1 MSGPPAIRGCTS
13 CGNLSFSQEWY
24 KAFGVVLCNGCKAQE
39 ELIPKSTAKQL
50 YLLTDGDL
58 KKLGSIQKDNPH
70 KKEWN
75 AMRLYMQSQVEE
87 ASYTKYGGFDGV
99 QEARRQQLDA
109 QAATRMKRKAAEAKK
124 ETSQDA
130 RMDKIKRRINDD
142 MQLQSGAADEDIET
156 I

>member
-1 MSGPPAIRGCTS
+1 MSAPPAIRGCTV

-58 KKLGSIQKDNPH
+58 KKLGSVQKENPH

-75 AMRLYMQSQVEE
+75 PMRLYMQSQVEE
-87 ASYTKYGGFDGV
+87 ASYKKYGGFDGV

-109 QAATRMKRKAAEAKK
+109 QAATRVKRKAAEAKK
-124 ETSQDA
+124 ESTQDA
-130 RMDKIKRRINDD
+130 RMDNIKRKISDD
-142 MQLQSGAADEDIET
+142 MKLQTRAADEEVET

>member
-1 MSGPPAIRGCTS
+1 MSAPPAIRGCTV

-24 KAFGVVLCNGCKAQE
+24 KAFGVVFCNGCKAQE

-58 KKLGSIQKDNPH
+58 KKLGSVQKENPH

-75 AMRLYMQSQVEE
+75 PMRLYMQSQVEE
-87 ASYTKYGGFDGV
+87 ASYKKYGGFDGV

-109 QAATRMKRKAAEAKK
+109 QAATRVKRKAAEAKK
-124 ETSQDA
+124 ESTQDA
-130 RMDKIKRRINDD
+130 RMDNIKRQISDD
-142 MQLQSGAADEDIET
+142 MKLQTRAADEEVET

>member
-1 MSGPPAIRGCTS
+1 MSAPPAIRGCTT

-58 KKLGSIQKDNPH
+58 KKLGSIEKPNPH

-75 AMRLYMQSQVEE
+75 PMRLYMQSQVEE
-87 ASYTKYGGFDGV
+87 ASYKKYGGFDGV

-109 QAATRMKRKAAEAKK
+109 QASARMKRKAVESKK
-124 ETSQDA
+124 ENSQDA
-130 RMDKIKRRINDD
+130 RVANIKRKINDN
-142 MQLQSGAADEDIET
+142 MKLQSRGDDEEVET